1 MDKTKRIEELVKL
14 LNEASDAYYGGRDEI
29 MSNYEWDALFDELK
43 ELEEETGYILPDSP
57 TNSVGAEE
65 EGSGEKEPHEFP
77 ALSLA
82 KTKLVEDLQKWA
94 EDKDVW
100 VSWKLD
106 GLTLV
111 LTYDDGQ
118 LTKILTRGNG
128 QVGTNITH
136 LKDFIHGIPK
146 TVDYKDHM
154 VVRGEALISLRDFQK
169 LNETLDEDE
178 KFSNA
183 RNLASGT
190 LSVDAERA
198 YQVKER
204 NVRFIAFTCVYL
216 GDDAENRMSW
226 GKRMGLL
233 KKLGFD
239 VVAHKCC
246 DSNGLPEVVNE
257 FTEQVPECEYPV
269 DGLVV
274 VYDDTQYANTG
285 SVTGHHATR
294 AGLAFKWQDEAKET
308 ILDHVEWSCGTSVIT
323 PVAVFDT
330 VELEGTEVS
339 RASLVNISEMERLGI
354 GEDRKTTI
362 KVIKANKIIPKVIG
376 VSEAEGSFCVPKTCP
391 VCGAP
396 TEVKENANRMRKVK
410 ILVCTNPHCAA
421 KNLKKLARFVGKTGL
436 DIDGLSIETLRA
448 LVNQGFI
455 KEFSDIFY
463 LKSHAEAICKMPG
476 FGGKSCENLLASIEK
491 SRTVSAVNFLVS
503 LSIPMIG
510 EYAAKSILNAIGYE
524 GFLDIVR
531 DPSRDFTHIS
541 GIGPER
547 SKALTDWFSDI
558 ENADAFSH
566 LRQELDIRYESKA
579 KEGGCAGLTFV
590 IMGDVHTFANRAAFK
605 EYVESKGGKV
615 TGSVSK
621 KTDYLVN
628 NDAQSNSEKNRKA
641 QALGVPIITEDEFLA
656 KF

>member
-476 FGGKSCENLLASIEK
+476 FGSKSCENLLASIEK

-590 IMGDVHTFANRAAFK
+590 ITGDVHTFANRAAFK

-628 NDAQSNSEKNRKA
+628 NDAESGSEKNRKA
-641 QALGVPIITEDEFLA
+641 KALGVPIITEDEFLA